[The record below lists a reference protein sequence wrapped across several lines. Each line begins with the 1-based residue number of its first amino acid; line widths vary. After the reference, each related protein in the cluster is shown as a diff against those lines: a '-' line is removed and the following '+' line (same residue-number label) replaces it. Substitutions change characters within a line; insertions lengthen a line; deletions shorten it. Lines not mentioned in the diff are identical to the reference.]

1 MIPMEVLVTYL
12 AFGAF
17 CFVAG
22 ILVTCMALNEAD
34 KKRNP
39 KGAR

>member
-22 ILVTCMALNEAD
+22 IVVTCMALSAAE
-34 KKRNP
+34 KRNP